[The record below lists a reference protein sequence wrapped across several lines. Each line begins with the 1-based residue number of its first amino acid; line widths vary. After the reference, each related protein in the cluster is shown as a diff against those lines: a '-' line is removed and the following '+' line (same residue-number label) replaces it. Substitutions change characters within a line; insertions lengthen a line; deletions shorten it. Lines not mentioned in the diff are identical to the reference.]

1 MDAKIKEKMPIIL
14 GVVVFAVSI
23 LVYLTAIPNGFVHDD
38 HFYLEG
44 NELIK
49 DLSNLPRIFFSSSW
63 SVAEGEGVGQYYRPM
78 SHIVYTLV
86 YHAVGLKASAFH
98 LVNVIIHGAASVVVL
113 LTAAFF
119 LNGYQ
124 KNTGSEQGGEEAA
137 SSLYF
142 AFAVALLFAT
152 HPLHTEA
159 VVWIAAVTEMTF
171 ALFFLLSF
179 YLYITVPPQGGRVRH
194 GLSLLCF
201 FLAAISKE
209 TAATLPPLLVAYDLA
224 IRREPL
230 LPVLPW
236 VRRYAGFVIIGI
248 IYYLLRVTALG
259 KVTPLEMDPNIYGF
273 LINVPIH
280 FVLYLEKMIWPVNLL
295 NYYELH
301 FATSIMEGKSLI
313 ALCFTILFFVAVALS
328 YRRNRTIFFLLLWI
342 FLPLIPTFFVAL
354 FKKEAT
360 FSERYTY
367 IPSFAYLLLIVMVCK
382 AALAREMIPRR
393 VGRPI
398 VVAIFLTITVLY
410 SIGTVERNYAWKSDL
425 TLWQDAVQKPYAG
438 RVSFNNLGNEYARR
452 DQLKKALDAYMKSLK
467 LDPGYAGAHNGIG
480 IVYAKRGFMEDAEW
494 YFRRALVLEPGQPEA
509 TGNLN
514 MILDKQNGGRLS

>member
-1 MDAKIKEKMPIIL
+1 MPIIL
-14 GVVVFAVSI
+14 GVVIFVVSV

-38 HFYLEG
+38 HFYLER

-49 DLSNLPRIFFSSSW
+49 DLTNLPRIFFSSSW

-98 LVNVIIHGAASVVVL
+98 LVNVLLHAAASVVVF
-113 LTAAFF
+113 LTATFF
-119 LNGYQ
+119 LNGCRM
-124 KNTGSEQGGEEAA
+124 NVGSEPGGEEVEQ
-137 SSLYF
+137 SLFF
-142 AFAVALLFAT
+142 AFAAALLFAS

-171 ALFFLLSF
+171 SLFFLLSF
-179 YLYITVPPQGGRVRH
+179 YLYITTPTQRGRVRY

-201 FLAAISKE
+201 FLSAISKE

-236 VRRYAGFVIIGI
+236 VRRYAGFVVIGI
-248 IYYLLRVTALG
+248 IYYLLRVFALG
-259 KVTPLEMDPNIYGF
+259 EVTPLAMDPNIYGF

-295 NYYELH
+295 NYYELD
-301 FATSIMEGKSLI
+301 FATSILEGKSLI
-313 ALCFTILFFVAVALS
+313 ALFFTGIFFAAVAVS
-328 YRRNRTIFFLLLWI
+328 YKKSRTVFFLLLWI

-367 IPSFAYLLLIVMVCK
+367 IPSFAYLLLVVMACK
-382 AALAREMIPRR
+382 ATLAREMIPKRL
-393 VGRPI
+393 GRPI
-398 VVAIFLTITVLY
+398 VVVIFLTITIFY
-410 SIGTVERNYAWKSDL
+410 SIGTVERNYAWRSDL

-438 RVSFNNLGNEYARR
+438 RVAFNNLGNEYARR
-452 DQLKKALDAYMKSLK
+452 DQLQKALDAYTASLK
-467 LDPGYAGAHNGIG
+467 LDPDYGGAHNGIG
-480 IVYAKRGFMEDAEW
+480 IVYAKRGFFDDAEW
-494 YFRRALVLEPGQPEA
+494 YFRRALALEPGQPEA
-509 TGNLN
+509 TGNLEK
-514 MILDKQNGGRLS
+514 ILGKQNGK